1 MPRKLRQLR
10 SDLRR
15 AGFQMQ
21 SKRGKGCHTWW
32 VHPNLPGFAVNLSG
46 QDGDDARP
54 YQEDAVKEALQKSK
68 EV

>member
-21 SKRGKGCHTWW
+21 PSRGKGSHTWW
-32 VHPNLPGFAVNLSG
+32 VHPQLPGFAVNLSG
-46 QDGDDARP
+46 QDGADARP
-54 YQEDAVKEALQKSK
+54 YQEDVVKDALKKVKE
-68 EV
+68 V